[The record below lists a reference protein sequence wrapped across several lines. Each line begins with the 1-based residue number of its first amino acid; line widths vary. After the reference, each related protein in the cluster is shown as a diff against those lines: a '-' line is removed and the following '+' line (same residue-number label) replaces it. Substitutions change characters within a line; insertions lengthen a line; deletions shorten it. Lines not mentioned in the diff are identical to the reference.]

1 MQLKIRN
8 ISKYAPFLL
17 VFILGLTP
25 VIWFFGKGNNL
36 INGVDTNFPLNPLIW
51 FVRRFYVWNSVINA
65 GADFSSSSAG
75 LFFHLVQVIP
85 YLMGFKLQTVE
96 LISLLFWFLL
106 IAMSS
111 YFLSRVIIPKRFLP
125 QFLFTIFYSFN
136 VYLFNTWENVKVT
149 NLSLAAGI
157 PLALSILILLDRRK
171 ITRKFGFFLSILTGV
186 VLSGTGIN
194 PSYLLSFFLVIF
206 IYVLGRIIFFPKA
219 KIATL
224 INFLLVL
231 FTIITVNIFWLL
243 PTLNYVIKGVS
254 SEGSIDKLGFTNWV
268 DSLSKNTSLF
278 NVFRLQ
284 GAWDWYS
291 TDDVTG
297 LPLYIPYALNY
308 FYRLPFIVF
317 SLVAPILS
325 MLSLIFRKKINN
337 YLYLSFSMMLLL
349 GVFLGAGTHLP
360 TGTLFRYLL
369 DHVPF
374 FSLFRSPWYIFT
386 PLVTLAYAGL
396 IGLLFDNA
404 FDFVQAKKQKIGE
417 LLLCLLGIIL
427 FIGNTL
433 YCYPLVTG
441 KIFRPGRADGFFIS
455 FPSYVFDAANWLK
468 EKDDGRR
475 IISYPDDEIEN
486 FKWRYRGIESIL
498 QLLTGREILVSSL
511 NAPDSAVS
519 RLIKEFYWRLKR
531 QELDSVLKIAEKLNT
546 SLIFEKRDQASLS
559 PSLPSEVTENYESE
573 KFDQWYFYKLPKG
586 DITAK
591 IFSPSDLTFVYPH
604 NQEQVAV
611 SVLNSKSQIINPDD
625 NEVRKIANI
634 SKITGMVVVAD
645 NLQARS
651 FQDFSLSVSRL
662 SNRLVSRDLSK
673 AEFEFEIREDGHY
686 QPVLEKYRLKDY
698 GIDPE
703 KNLSVLLN
711 GKEAVFD
718 IERAND
724 SFVFYKKLLLQAGSY
739 KVTFSLNGRNLTA
752 DGDFESGEV
761 FKKGG
766 YGKGRVFYEI
776 KDGESGRYLEI
787 ANYGKTEP
795 SADFTVS
802 DFDPFVPYYVEV
814 KYRQIYGNNGVVV
827 PEQNT
832 STTLVKAQNE
842 RLPNYPEWVKY
853 GFYYDP
859 VKTESEMK
867 IFLVAP
873 FTTDPLGT
881 KICYDDLIVKKVFV
895 NNLVFIKEN
904 NNPLVVPEVNFQ
916 KVSPVLYRGSVDK
929 VVGPHVIVFSENYS
943 PEWRIRIFNEKK
955 RPEKMELPHFS
966 VNLYANGWFFEKTSE
981 KYFFEIYYQPQR
993 LFNLGLVI
1001 IGSIVLISIGYFFLK
1016 KYRRY
1021 KQR

>member
-1 MQLKIRN
+1 
-8 ISKYAPFLL
+8 
-17 VFILGLTP
+17 
-25 VIWFFGKGNNL
+25 
-36 INGVDTNFPLNPLIW
+36 
-51 FVRRFYVWNSVINA
+51 
-65 GADFSSSSAG
+65 
-75 LFFHLVQVIP
+75 
-85 YLMGFKLQTVE
+85 
-96 LISLLFWFLL
+96 
-106 IAMSS
+106 
-111 YFLSRVIIPKRFLP
+111 
-125 QFLFTIFYSFN
+125 
-136 VYLFNTWENVKVT
+136 
-149 NLSLAAGI
+149 
-157 PLALSILILLDRRK
+157 
-171 ITRKFGFFLSILTGV
+171 
-186 VLSGTGIN
+186 
-194 PSYLLSFFLVIF
+194 
-206 IYVLGRIIFFPKA
+206 
-219 KIATL
+219 
-224 INFLLVL
+224 
-231 FTIITVNIFWLL
+231 
-243 PTLNYVIKGVS
+243 
-254 SEGSIDKLGFTNWV
+254 
-268 DSLSKNTSLF
+268 
-278 NVFRLQ
+278 
-284 GAWDWYS
+284 
-291 TDDVTG
+291 
-297 LPLYIPYALNY
+297 
-308 FYRLPFIVF
+308 
-317 SLVAPILS
+317 
-325 MLSLIFRKKINN
+325 
-337 YLYLSFSMMLLL
+337 
-349 GVFLGAGTHLP
+349 
-360 TGTLFRYLL
+360 
-369 DHVPF
+369 
-374 FSLFRSPWYIFT
+374 
-386 PLVTLAYAGL
+386 
-396 IGLLFDNA
+396 
-404 FDFVQAKKQKIGE
+404 
-417 LLLCLLGIIL
+417 
-427 FIGNTL
+427 
-433 YCYPLVTG
+433 
-441 KIFRPGRADGFFIS
+441 
-455 FPSYVFDAANWLK
+455 
-468 EKDDGRR
+468 
-475 IISYPDDEIEN
+475 
-486 FKWRYRGIESIL
+486 
-498 QLLTGREILVSSL
+498 
-511 NAPDSAVS
+511 
-519 RLIKEFYWRLKR
+519 
-531 QELDSVLKIAEKLNT
+531 
-546 SLIFEKRDQASLS
+546 
-559 PSLPSEVTENYESE
+559 
-573 KFDQWYFYKLPKG
+573 
-586 DITAK
+586 
-591 IFSPSDLTFVYPH
+591 
-604 NQEQVAV
+604 
-611 SVLNSKSQIINPDD
+611 
-625 NEVRKIANI
+625 
-634 SKITGMVVVAD
+634 MVVVAE

-724 SFVFYKKLLLQAGSY
+724 SFVFYKKLLLQVGSY

-752 DGDFESGEV
+752 GGDFESGKV
-761 FKKGG
+761 FKRGG
-766 YGKGRVFYEI
+766 YGEGRVNYEI
-776 KDGESGRYLEI
+776 KEEESGKYLSI
-787 ANYGKTEP
+787 TNYGKAEP